1 MSKKKPSKRK
11 SGAAVRST
19 DGLGTVDDRVA
30 FLREGKTDILLAL
43 LGEIVT
49 PADLGCS
56 RNFFLLAMDKR
67 FRKTQPEELYD
78 LIAGVLRE
86 RVPNDKLTHPA
97 GGGAGAQSK

>member
-1 MSKKKPSKRK
+1 MKNTQNDN
-11 SGAAVRST
+11 AEAVHSSAL
-19 DGLGTVDDRVA
+19 LGTVDERVA

-56 RNFFLLAMDKR
+56 RNFFLLAMDPR

-78 LIAGVLRE
+78 LIARVLRE
-86 RVPNDKLTHPA
+86 RLPNDLAHGTA
-97 GGGAGAQSK
+97 GGEKPTQTH